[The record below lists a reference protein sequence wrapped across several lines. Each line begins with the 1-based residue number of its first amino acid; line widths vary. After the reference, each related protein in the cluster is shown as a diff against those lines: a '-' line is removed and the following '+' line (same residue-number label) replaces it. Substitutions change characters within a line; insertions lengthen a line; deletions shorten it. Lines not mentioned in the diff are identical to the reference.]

1 MMTIMSDDA
10 HEELYRVLLA
20 TAEECPLLVLAN
32 IMQALVSVMS
42 KRVDAMAAQIALDV
56 DENGRSSLESHHSLR
71 SGPAPSSGG
80 PVDQAAG
87 V

>member
-1 MMTIMSDDA
+1 MTNLMSDDA

-32 IMQALVSVMS
+32 IMQAIIAVMS
-42 KRVDAMAAQIALDV
+42 RRVDAMAAQIALSADA
-56 DENGRSSLESHHSLR
+56 EGRSSLESHRPLR
-71 SGPAPSSGG
+71 SGPAPCPGG
-80 PVDQAAG
+80 AVDQAAG